1 MPSRQFTML
10 KVGYKNN
17 WMIRRLIQSIIKG
30 EDLLTVCKG
39 YQCAIMDCDKHIKE
53 WLSECLKVSIWNA
66 R

>member
-1 MPSRQFTML
+1 
-10 KVGYKNN
+10 
-17 WMIRRLIQSIIKG
+17 MIRRLIQSIIKG

-53 WLSECLKVSIWNA
+53 WVSECLKVSIWNA